1 MNNRHILLL
10 SLVVILVIALTVMQ
24 VILSNKLSTAG
35 KELAKIQNV
44 INEQELIGE
53 ELRIK
58 IASASSLTA
67 IAQNAGK
74 LGFVKDSSPLVV
86 GGSEFVAQR

>member
-67 IAQNAGK
+67 IAQNAQK